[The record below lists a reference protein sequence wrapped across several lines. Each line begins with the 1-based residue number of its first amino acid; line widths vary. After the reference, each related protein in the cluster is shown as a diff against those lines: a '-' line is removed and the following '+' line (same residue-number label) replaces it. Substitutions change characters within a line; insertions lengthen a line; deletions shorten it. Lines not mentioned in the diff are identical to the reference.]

1 MTKTMAGI
9 RERKVTPKWRFMAD
23 FPCKTEGRDSLCKT
37 VSQDLYYLAISS
49 NMQLQKDI
57 KTFKF
62 MARIVH
68 IYCQTSI

>member
-37 VSQDLYYLAISS
+37 VSQDLYYLAALFSVFGS
-49 NMQLQKDI
+49 CCCPGYHDPTCFL
-57 KTFKF
+57 
-62 MARIVH
+62 
-68 IYCQTSI
+68 